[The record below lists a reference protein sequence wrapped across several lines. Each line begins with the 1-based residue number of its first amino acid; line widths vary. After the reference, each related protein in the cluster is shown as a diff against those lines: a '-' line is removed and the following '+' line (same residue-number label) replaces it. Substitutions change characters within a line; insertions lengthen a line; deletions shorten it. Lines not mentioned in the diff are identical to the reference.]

1 MLDRLAADRL
11 WPARLAGKSTEADKG
26 SEAGKGSQA
35 VGKHIQL
42 LAGSGANT
50 SQDVEV
56 VGVVANVQEQVFGG
70 GLQPHVYVPFGQEYQ
85 ADMNIHLKLASQGG
99 NGAGSDANFLETAR
113 REVGSVDSRLPV
125 LALRTMRDHLD
136 ASFDLWIV
144 RTAARMFSIF
154 GGVALLLAMV
164 GLYSLRAYTVARRTR
179 EIGIRLALGAQPSDA
194 RQMILREG
202 LVVTAIGAGSGLVLS
217 LLAGRVLTSLLYK
230 VSGVDPLVFLSS
242 AAILGMVSLLACYL
256 PALRASR
263 VDPMIALRHD

>member
-1 MLDRLAADRL
+1 
-11 WPARLAGKSTEADKG
+11 
-26 SEAGKGSQA
+26 
-35 VGKHIQL
+35 
-42 LAGSGANT
+42 
-50 SQDVEV
+50 
-56 VGVVANVQEQVFGG
+56 
-70 GLQPHVYVPFGQEYQ
+70 
-85 ADMNIHLKLASQGG
+85 
-99 NGAGSDANFLETAR
+99 
-113 REVGSVDSRLPV
+113 
-125 LALRTMRDHLD
+125 
-136 ASFDLWIV
+136 
-144 RTAARMFSIF
+144 
-154 GGVALLLAMV
+154 
-164 GLYSLRAYTVARRTR
+164 LYSLRAYTVARRTR